1 MVTDVYNSG
10 KGFAFVTFDR
20 KEDADT
26 ATQVSP
32 LYFNVVIVRAGF
44 LNCIKWKFDL
54 KYCMNS
60 QIIKKYC
67 KVNLLI
73 NYYQLSERTPC

>member
-26 ATQVSP
+26 ATQVSH
-32 LYFNVVIVRAGF
+32 LFHYVVVIVRVGF
-44 LNCIKWKFDL
+44 LNCIKWKFD
-54 KYCMNS
+54 
-60 QIIKKYC
+60 
-67 KVNLLI
+67 
-73 NYYQLSERTPC
+73 